1 MANIPPSTPTNQGAR
16 LASSNRVSLPVGNK
30 DVEGLLLWRDVRKSG
45 VVLAGIT
52 LVYILLEWSNLSL
65 LRIVSHSLLAVVTL
79 SFLWSNIAN
88 FTNKS
93 GVPIP
98 AFVKNGVSESEVRQF
113 AEQAVGPINK
123 LLAFVKRIVGGH
135 EVVLSIQVA
144 LALYIFGRLGNYF
157 TSLALVY
164 TVVLLAF
171 SVPKAYELKKDEVD
185 EVLNS
190 VQKQSSSIY
199 KQYAEP
205 YVQRIPRASTST
217 ANTGSVSAGN
227 HANSGDVADS
237 YQHIPKPNFD
247 AAVNE
252 PKKFT

>member
-1 MANIPPSTPTNQGAR
+1 MANIPTTPTNQR
-16 LASSNRVSLPVGNK
+16 LGNNRVSLPVGNK

-52 LVYILLEWSNLSL
+52 LAYILLEWSNLSL
-65 LRIVSHSLLAVVTL
+65 LKIVSHSLLAVVTL

-88 FTNKS
+88 FTNKA

-98 AFVKNGVSESEVRQF
+98 AFVRNGVSESQVRQF
-113 AEQAVGPINK
+113 AETAVGPINRI
-123 LLAFVKRIVGGH
+123 LAFVKRILSGQ

-144 LALYIFGRLGNYF
+144 LALYIFGRLGGVF

-171 SVPKAYELKKDEVD
+171 SVPKAYEMKKDEVD
-185 EVLNS
+185 DVLNS
-190 VQKQSSSIY
+190 VQKQSTSIY

-217 ANTGSVSAGN
+217 ANTGSVTAGN
-227 HANSGDVADS
+227 HANSADVADS

-247 AAVNE
+247 AAAE